1 MPTSTAVLYP
11 QRWVDFSLIHQ
22 PGNGT
27 QAIALGVNGRHR
39 AAIESE
45 LLSPDQ
51 VSVKTGLYIYY
62 VSLYRILF
70 SLCEVSTQ
78 WLAGPIIRTSDPL
91 IDFRVHAPVPS
102 IALPV
107 LDKILSTSVGVILD
121 SDGSKSFVYQ
131 MRAMLSNHCSNP
143 ATR

>member
-107 LDKILSTSVGVILD
+107 LDKILHYWLSSFYVKSVGM
-121 SDGSKSFVYQ
+121 GSKMTLRQ
-131 MRAMLSNHCSNP
+131 WEHWGHAK
-143 ATR
+143 